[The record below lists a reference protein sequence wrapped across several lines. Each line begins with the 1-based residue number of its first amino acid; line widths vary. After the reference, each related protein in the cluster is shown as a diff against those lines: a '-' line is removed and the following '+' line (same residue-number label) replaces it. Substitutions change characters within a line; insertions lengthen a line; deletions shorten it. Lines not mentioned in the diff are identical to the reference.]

1 MEKLKMGKNKINLP
15 DHSWITVT
23 EPLERF
29 GRHLSGTN
37 KLCKHI
43 SQLLQ
48 SPEGFKQHLLL
59 RYCGATLSH
68 YSRFLS
74 EVRREYVL
82 ARESLMDPRYSIL
95 RPTILKEITAD
106 AYIYKEFHDVALDLT
121 DPVLGLI
128 SILESVFPASNTC
141 RELRSSIAELHCQ
154 CSNITKTTARFSSR
168 LDHNLK
174 YLDVSRNMQESLRV
188 WILSA
193 LASVFLPLSIAT
205 GLLSMQSRF
214 IDLQVLLY
222 DFCGVV
228 VLVATV
234 LIVSFQL
241 LRTYVLL
248 KERFETWTP
257 GSFLLEG
264 MKSLWR
270 GSAVVVSIC
279 VWLLIL
285 ASFLVGMIK
294 DVRLGAEILGFG
306 LAALLGIFTLFAMA
320 AGLAMGAWKWWLAY

>member
-1 MEKLKMGKNKINLP
+1 MKTHRTGKSRVDLS
-15 DHSWITVT
+15 DHSWTMVT

-29 GRHLSGTN
+29 GRHLLGSN

-43 SQLLQ
+43 PQLLQ

-59 RYCGATLSH
+59 RHCSATLKH
-68 YSRFLS
+68 YSRFLR

-95 RPTILKEITAD
+95 RPSTLKEITAD
-106 AYIYKEFHDVALDLT
+106 AEIYKQFHDVALDLT
-121 DPVLGLI
+121 DPALGLI
-128 SILESVFPASNTC
+128 SILESVFPDSNTC
-141 RELRSSIAELHCQ
+141 RELRSSIAELRCQ
-154 CSNITKTTARFSSR
+154 CSDITKTTARFSSR
-168 LDHNLK
+168 LDHSLK
-174 YLDVSRNMQESLRV
+174 YLDVSRNIQESLRV
-188 WILSA
+188 WMLSA

-214 IDLQVLLY
+214 IDLHVLLY

-234 LIVSFQL
+234 LFVSFHL

-248 KERFETWTP
+248 KEKFETWTP
-257 GSFLLEG
+257 SSVFLKE
-264 MKSLWR
+264 MKPLWR
-270 GSAVVVSIC
+270 GSAVVVVLS

-294 DVRLGAEILGFG
+294 DTRLGAEILGFG
-306 LAALLGIFTLFAMA
+306 LATVLGILILFAIA
-320 AGLAMGAWKWWLAY
+320 VGLAMVTWTWWFSR